1 MHDAKID
8 EYPKCAWLKVHE
20 RPYHPQFARHI
31 FMSMSSGT
39 DFALV
44 LIAMIARATD
54 TRTKGDNM
62 KAVKWLVVIVAI
74 TLTAACGQQDTE
86 TSAKEEIKSSAAD
99 IQQASKN
106 MIDSIQ
112 DYSIEKKEVLQKQ
125 VQDQINNLS
134 DKINDLQAKSEN
146 ATDEA
151 KAALQEATADLN
163 QKLETVRGQI
173 PQLENA
179 TADTWENV
187 KGELS
192 AAMRDVEDAYNEAAS
207 RL

>member
-1 MHDAKID
+1 MQDSIILD
-8 EYPKCAWLKVHE
+8 LQGY
-20 RPYHPQFARHI
+20 I
-31 FMSMSSGT
+31 SMSMSSGT
-39 DFALV
+39 DFALG
-44 LIAMIARATD
+44 LIATSARATD

-62 KAVKWLVVIVAI
+62 KAVKWFVVIVAI

-86 TSAKEEIKSSAAD
+86 TSSREELKSAASD

-106 MIDSIQ
+106 LINSIQ
-112 DYSIEKKEVLQKQ
+112 DYSMEQKEALQKR

-146 ATDEA
+146 ATHEA

-187 KGELS
+187 KGGLS

>member
-1 MHDAKID
+1 
-8 EYPKCAWLKVHE
+8 
-20 RPYHPQFARHI
+20 
-31 FMSMSSGT
+31 MSMSSGT
-39 DFALV
+39 DFALG

-86 TSAKEEIKSSAAD
+86 TSSREELKSAASD

-106 MIDSIQ
+106 LINSIQ
-112 DYSIEKKEVLQKQ
+112 DYSMEQKEALQKR

-151 KAALQEATADLN
+151 KVALQEATADLN
-163 QKLETVRGQI
+163 QKLETVKAQTR
-173 PQLENA
+173 QLENA

-192 AAMRDVEDAYNEAAS
+192 AAMRNVEDAYNEAAS
-207 RL
+207 QL

>member
-1 MHDAKID
+1 
-8 EYPKCAWLKVHE
+8 
-20 RPYHPQFARHI
+20 
-31 FMSMSSGT
+31 
-39 DFALV
+39 
-44 LIAMIARATD
+44 
-54 TRTKGDNM
+54 M
-62 KAVKWLVVIVAI
+62 KAVRWLVVMVAI
-74 TLTAACGQQDTE
+74 TLTMACGQQETE
-86 TSAKEEIKSSAAD
+86 QSAKEEIKSSAAEV
-99 IQQASKN
+99 QQASKN

-112 DYSIEKKEVLQKQ
+112 DYTVEQKEALQEQ
-125 VQDQINNLS
+125 VQDQISNLS

-163 QKLETVRGQI
+163 QKLETVKAQMQ
-173 PQLENA
+173 QLETA

-192 AAMRDVEDAYNEAAS
+192 AALRDVEDAYKEAAS

>member
-1 MHDAKID
+1 
-8 EYPKCAWLKVHE
+8 
-20 RPYHPQFARHI
+20 
-31 FMSMSSGT
+31 MSMSSGT

-112 DYSIEKKEVLQKQ
+112 DYSIEQKEVLQKQ

-179 TADTWENV
+179 TAETWENV

-192 AAMRDVEDAYNEAAS
+192 AAMRDVEAAYNEAVS

>member
-1 MHDAKID
+1 
-8 EYPKCAWLKVHE
+8 
-20 RPYHPQFARHI
+20 
-31 FMSMSSGT
+31 
-39 DFALV
+39 
-44 LIAMIARATD
+44 
-54 TRTKGDNM
+54 M

-86 TSAKEEIKSSAAD
+86 TSSREELKSAASD

-106 MIDSIQ
+106 LINSIQ
-112 DYSIEKKEVLQKQ
+112 DYSMEQKEALQKR

-151 KAALQEATADLN
+151 KVALQEATADLN
-163 QKLETVRGQI
+163 QKLETVKAQTR
-173 PQLENA
+173 QLENA

-192 AAMRDVEDAYNEAAS
+192 AAMRNVEDAYNEAAS
-207 RL
+207 QL